1 MDVLFV
7 FVFILLGAVIGAVC
21 IMCIALYKI
30 HKEYEFIKRMVNGL
44 NENYKVHDYDI
55 NENRKTLEFVR
66 NTLKIL
72 LLTEHK

>member
-1 MDVLFV
+1 
-7 FVFILLGAVIGAVC
+7 
-21 IMCIALYKI
+21 MCIALYKI

-55 NENRKTLEFVR
+55 NENRKILEFVR